1 MTIDREITC
10 RYDDLDLK
18 KGVGGQQ
25 LFDENTSLLEI
36 KIPGIMPLWMSKI
49 LADLKIYPVS
59 FSKYGTYYK
68 TTPELNHLNV
78 ATGNSET

>member
-1 MTIDREITC
+1 
-10 RYDDLDLK
+10 
-18 KGVGGQQ
+18 
-25 LFDENTSLLEI
+25 
-36 KIPGIMPLWMSKI
+36 MSKI

-78 ATGNSET
+78 ASGSSEA